1 MLTNMSIASEQ
12 AENVVR
18 RYYQLVDAQDLAL
31 LETFHHD
38 ATYKRPGYPEFHGQ
52 DQLREFY
59 SGERIIDSGSHSISR
74 LFIQGSHAAVEG
86 RFTGTLTD
94 GRSVELAFSDFFDL
108 QERGGEVR
116 IAARRTYFDD
126 QQV

>member
-1 MLTNMSIASEQ
+1 MSISSEQ
-12 AENVVR
+12 AEALVR

-31 LETFHHD
+31 LETFHQD
-38 ATYKRPGYPEFHGQ
+38 ATYKRPGYPEFRGQ

-59 SGERIIDSGSHSISR
+59 SGERIIDSGSHTISR
-74 LFIQGSHAAVEG
+74 LFVQDSYVAVEG
-86 RFTGTLTD
+86 RFSGTLKD
-94 GRSVELAFSDFFDL
+94 GRTVELAFSDFFDL
-108 QERGGEVR
+108 QDRGGEVR

>member
-1 MLTNMSIASEQ
+1 MSIASEQ
-12 AENVVR
+12 IEAVVR

-31 LETFHHD
+31 LETFHDD
-38 ATYKRPGYPEFHGQ
+38 ATYKRPGYAEFRGH
-52 DQLREFY
+52 DELREFY
-59 SGERIIDSGSHSISR
+59 SGERIIDAGAHTIGQ
-74 LFIQGSHAAVEG
+74 LFIHGPHAAVEG
-86 RFTGTLTD
+86 SFTGTLKD

-108 QERGGEVR
+108 QERAGEVR